1 MPNLSFVSP
10 TRNSPWGTYLSQID
24 AVEPYLG
31 HLARWVETL
40 RRPKRALIVDIP
52 IELDNGTIAHFEGYR
67 VQHSLTRGPGKGGVR
82 YHPDVTLEEVMALSA
97 WMTIKNAAVNLPY
110 GGAKGGIRVDPKQL
124 SQKELEKMTRRYT
137 SEIGIIIGPQ
147 QDIPAPD
154 VNTNGQIMAWMM
166 DTYSMNTGATATGVV
181 TGKPIPLGGSLGRV
195 AGHRPRRVRDRPRG
209 DAPPERADGRRAD
222 RGAGLRQCRL
232 HRRQAVRR
240 QRRQGRR
247 RAGPHRHHPERVRLR
262 HAEPARPCGPDRR
275 RGRLQGC
282 AT

>member
-52 IELDNGTIAHFEGYR
+52 IELDDGTIAHFEGYR

-97 WMTIKNAAVNLPY
+97 WMTVKNAAVNLPY
-110 GGAKGGIRVDPKQL
+110 GGAKGGIRLDPALL
-124 SQKELEKMTRRYT
+124 SLKELEKVTRRYT
-137 SEIGIIIGPQ
+137 SEIGIIIGPN

-154 VNTNGQIMAWMM
+154 VNTNGQSWP
-166 DTYSMNTGATATGVV
+166 G
-181 TGKPIPLGGSLGRV
+181 
-195 AGHRPRRVRDRPRG
+195 
-209 DAPPERADGRRAD
+209 
-222 RGAGLRQCRL
+222 
-232 HRRQAVRR
+232 
-240 QRRQGRR
+240 
-247 RAGPHRHHPERVRLR
+247 
-262 HAEPARPCGPDRR
+262 
-275 RGRLQGC
+275 
-282 AT
+282 